1 MKLNEKDSLGSR
13 MKEYEAEYSFT
24 VNKSEYFIIRLD
36 GHNFS
41 KFTKIFNYPYDELF
55 RNAMVI
61 TCMQLMDEFN
71 PVFAYTQSD
80 EITLGFIPCV
90 ENEERVYA
98 GKIEKLISL
107 TASFASMKL
116 YKNLITTCNDYMLK
130 KLYDSDCWFDARIFA
145 LPNKAEFMNNLIW
158 RQRDCERNSK
168 LMLGYSHFSPKQLLN
183 LSADEVVS
191 KLLVEKLVNWYDKP
205 DSFKY
210 GTLIKKIKRSDKTN
224 QHLITSKYVEISTR
238 VGYDNNTVELLSSKY
253 VEGKQPYEYEVVL
266 KNDNNETISVVY
278 IGTLDINYDKFKI
291 IGKYRNILEIRLT
304 NNLNVVS
311 EYDDKN
317 ILVVKAKI
325 ASSEGRCSNSLC
337 CDYNAVHNNSGYGAT
352 AIKMFNCGKSKDVNM
367 LINKCVIDLHDNNY
381 DIISVVAYIS
391 IWRKNKE

>member
-1 MKLNEKDSLGSR
+1 MKLNKDSLGNR
-13 MKEYEAEYSFT
+13 MKEYEAQYKFTISKNEY
-24 VNKSEYFIIRLD
+24 IILRLD

-55 RNAMVI
+55 RNAMVV
-61 TCMQLMDEFN
+61 TCIQLMDEFN

-90 ENEERVYA
+90 ENEERIYA

-107 TASFASMKL
+107 TASFASMNL

-130 KLYDSDCWFDARIFA
+130 KLYDSNCWFDARIFTV
-145 LPNKAEFMNNLIW
+145 PSKAEFMNNLIW

-183 LSADEVVS
+183 LSANEVVS
-191 KLLVEKLVNWYDKP
+191 KLLVEKLVNWYTKP

-210 GTLIKKIKRSDKTN
+210 GTLIKKIKKPDNKTN
-224 QHLITSKYVEISTR
+224 QHLTGKYVEISTR
-238 VGYDNNTVELLSSKY
+238 IGYDDNTVELLSSKCIED
-253 VEGKQPYEYEVVL
+253 VQPYKYEIIL
-266 KNDNNETISVVY
+266 KNEKPVVY

-291 IGKYRNILEIRLT
+291 ISKYKNIAEIRLI
-304 NNLNVVS
+304 NNLNAVS
-311 EYDDKN
+311 EYDDDN

-325 ASSEGRCSNSLC
+325 ASREDNTF
-337 CDYNAVHNNSGYGAT
+337 YNSGYAAT
-352 AIKMFNCGKSKDVNM
+352 AIKKFNYGNSKDVNL
-367 LINKCVIDLHDNNY
+367 LINEFKMNLCKGY
-381 DIISVVAYIS
+381 DIISVDSYIS
-391 IWRKNKE
+391 IWREIKE